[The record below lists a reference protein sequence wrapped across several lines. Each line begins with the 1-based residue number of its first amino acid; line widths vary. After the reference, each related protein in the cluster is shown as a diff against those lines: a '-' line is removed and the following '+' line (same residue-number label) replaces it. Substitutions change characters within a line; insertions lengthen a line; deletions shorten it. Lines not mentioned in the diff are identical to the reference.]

1 MCIICDNDCG
11 CTLIFGRRAGQIF
24 ASRRANAAP
33 SFEAIAANAR
43 VSLENRANRTVICCV
58 HGQAGARRSTTTMS
72 RRLRCKVG
80 YRRRRN
86 ACVVVSPFCSLSPFD
101 PGSFAAAQAEAWKAV
116 GIAPG
121 GAMGGAIGEWEGGGG
136 SVSYLVD
143 PPACAQSF
151 PASL

>member
-1 MCIICDNDCG
+1 MQLPPLKPLLQ
-11 CTLIFGRRAGQIF
+11 THAFPLRTEQT
-24 ASRRANAAP
+24 
-33 SFEAIAANAR
+33 
-43 VSLENRANRTVICCV
+43 RTVICCV

-86 ACVVVSPFCSLSPFD
+86 AYVVVSPFCSLSPFD